1 MSPLSIAIS
10 RFRTTICVMLFIFL
24 AGIMARVM
32 MPIES
37 APKVNVPWV
46 YVGLFQE
53 GISPEDA
60 VRLLVRP
67 TEQELRNLD
76 GVVEIIATSRE
87 NAATV
92 FVEFDTDKDID
103 KAVTDVREAI
113 DRARSEFP
121 EDAQEPVVSEV
132 SAQPFPTIVVTLSG
146 DDVQERL
153 LFNTAQRLKRSIE
166 NFSDVLDVNMAGHR
180 EEVAEA
186 VIDPNKLEFYGI
198 TSGDLVNAL
207 RGNNLLVPAGEI
219 DTGKGRFS
227 VKVPGLVETVKDVYQ
242 LPLKASSEGVVT
254 LGDVADIRRTFKDR
268 KGFTRIDGKGA
279 IALEVRKRTDANEIR
294 VAEAVR
300 QFMSKEIDRIPEGIE
315 VNYIFDQSKFSRQL
329 VGELQG
335 NILTA
340 MMLVMT
346 VVVAALGLRSGLL
359 VGLGIPFS
367 LLVGTIVCRQLGYSF
382 NFMVLFGMLLA
393 LGMLIDGC
401 LVVTEFADRKMAEG
415 EDSRTAYQTAVKRMF
430 WPVVSSTGTTLAAFA
445 PILFWPGVPG
455 DFMGYLPVTV
465 FAVLIGSLFYALL
478 FAPAIGAYVG
488 SASGKGTAVVND
500 DDIPDMTHLGRGAQA
515 YASVLEFVVSRPF
528 KIAGISFLS
537 LFLIFDIYGRF
548 GAGVEFFTDSE
559 EPYGS
564 VIVRA
569 QGNYSV
575 DEIEPLVL
583 DVEKAVLAV
592 PGVLRVYTNSGY
604 AGLSGNRDGSK
615 DEVASMLVEL
625 VPFKDRELSSL
636 DTFALIRERTSHFP
650 GIYVAADQLESGPPV
665 GKPIN
670 LELSSRNSEK
680 LRQVTRQLREYLETV
695 PGLRDIEDTLPLP
708 GIEWELEVDRA
719 EAALYGLDVLQ
730 VGYSVQLV
738 TNGMLLGEYRPD
750 DSDEEV
756 DIRIRFPSEDRGI
769 SALQELRINTPMGP
783 VPITQFVKQVPRP
796 KVDSIQR
803 VDGVEV
809 KNVKA
814 AVEEGVLADAKVKE
828 LQAWLKRADLD
839 PEVIVNFR
847 GANEEQAESA
857 AFLGVAFLM
866 ALFLMFI
873 LLVAQFN
880 SFYQALLVLSAVIM
894 STAGVLLGLTLT
906 QETFS
911 VIMTGVGIVALAGIV
926 VNNNIV
932 LIDTYNHLRDVLPEY
947 SPPKL
952 VVMAG
957 AQRLRPVIL
966 TTATTVLGLLPIAMH
981 TSIDLFGRSVEVG
994 GAVASM
1000 WVPLASAI
1008 VYGLIFSTVLTL
1020 IVTPAML
1027 LLPYQFRNRGWPFIK
1042 GVFQGRGFKA
1052 RVETELDI

>member
-10 RFRTTICVMLFIFL
+10 RFRTTICVMVFIFL
-24 AGIMARVM
+24 AGIMARSI

-37 APKVNVPWV
+37 SPKVNVPMV

-67 TEQELRNLD
+67 LEQELRSID
-76 GVVEIIATSRE
+76 GVEEIIATSRE
-87 NAATV
+87 NSATV
-92 FVEFDTDKDID
+92 LIEFDMNNDID
-103 KAVTDVREAI
+103 KAVNDVREAV
-113 DRARSEFP
+113 DRARSRFP
-121 EDAQEPVVSEV
+121 ADAEEPVVSEV

-153 LFNTAQRLKRSIE
+153 LFNTAQRIKRDIE
-166 NFSDVLDVNMAGHR
+166 NVSDVLDVNMAGHR

-186 VIDPNKLEFYGI
+186 VIDPDKLEFHGI
-198 TSGDLVNAL
+198 TSGDLVAAL

-227 VKVPGLVETVKDVYQ
+227 VKVPGLIETVKDVYQ
-242 LPLKASSEGVVT
+242 LPLKSSADGVVT
-254 LGDVADIRRTFKDR
+254 LGQVAEIRRTFKDR
-268 KGFTRIDGKGA
+268 KSFTSIDGKSA
-279 IALEVRKRTDANEIR
+279 IALEVVKRTEANEIA

-300 QFMSKEIDRIPEGIE
+300 GLVESEIDTIPEGIAIKY
-315 VNYIFDQSKFSRQL
+315 VFDQSKFSRQL
-329 VGELQG
+329 VSELQG
-335 NILTA
+335 NIITA
-340 MMLVMT
+340 MMLVMV
-346 VVVAALGLRSGLL
+346 VVVAALGVRSGLL

-367 LLVGTIVCRQLGYSF
+367 LLIGTMVCYYLGYSF

-430 WPVVSSTGTTLAAFA
+430 WPVLSSTGTTLAAFT

-478 FAPAIGAYVG
+478 FAPALGAYVG
-488 SASGKGTAVVND
+488 GSSKQQHQVVNE
-500 DDIPDMTHLGRGAQA
+500 DDIPDMAHLDKGAQT
-515 YASVLEFVVSRPF
+515 YARVLEFVTQRPI
-528 KIAGISFLS
+528 KTAATSVAV
-537 LFLIFDIYGRF
+537 LFLIFEIYGRF
-548 GAGVEFFTDSE
+548 NAGVEFFTETE
-559 EPYGS
+559 EAYGS

-569 QGNYSV
+569 QGNYSI
-575 DEIEPLVL
+575 DEIEPLVKE
-583 DVEKAVLAV
+583 VEERVLSV
-592 PGVLRVYTNSGY
+592 PGVLRVYTRSG
-604 AGLSGNRDGSK
+604 GGGISGNRETSK
-615 DEVASMLVEL
+615 DEIATMMVEL
-625 VPFKDRELSSL
+625 TEVRDRELGSKE
-636 DTFALIRERTSHFP
+636 TFALIRAATADLP
-650 GIYVAADQLESGPPV
+650 GIYVSADQLESGPPV
-665 GKPIN
+665 GKPVQVQ
-670 LELSSRNSEK
+670 LASRDPER
-680 LRQVTRQLREYLETV
+680 LRAVTAQVKEHFMGV
-695 PGLRDIEDTLPLP
+695 SGLRDVEDTLPLP

-750 DSDEEV
+750 DADEEV
-756 DIRIRFPSEDRGI
+756 DIRVRFTEKERG
-769 SALQELRINTPMGP
+769 LDGLKTLRINTPHGP
-783 VPITQFVKQVPRP
+783 VPISQFVRQVPKP

-803 VDGVEV
+803 IDGVEV
-809 KNVKA
+809 KFVKA
-814 AVEEGVLADAKVKE
+814 NVEDGVLADDKVKE
-828 LQAWLKRADLD
+828 IQQWLDVANLD
-839 PEVIVNFR
+839 PNVDVSFR

-857 AFLGVAFLM
+857 AFLGVAFLL

-880 SFYQALLVLSAVIM
+880 SFYQAFLVLSAVIM

-957 AQRLRPVIL
+957 AQRLRPVLL
-966 TTATTVLGLLPIAMH
+966 TTVTTVLGLLPIAMH
-981 TSIDLFGRSVEVG
+981 TSIDLVGRNVEVG
-994 GAVASM
+994 GVVASM

-1008 VYGLIFSTVLTL
+1008 VYGLVFSTVLTL
-1020 IVTPAML
+1020 IVTPALL
-1027 LLPYQFRNRGWPFIK
+1027 LLPYQLK
-1042 GVFQGRGFKA
+1042 KYLGRRKVSEVGLEGA
-1052 RVETELDI
+1052 